1 MEQFTKEQYIEKF
14 GEQMWIDKVENINEG
29 KEVESVW
36 ATCHG
41 NIFMIINKEE
51 F

>member
-1 MEQFTKEQYIEKF
+1 MEQFTKQEYIAKF
-14 GEQMWIDKVENINEG
+14 GEQMWLDKVEDINEG
-29 KEVESVW
+29 KEVESVY
-36 ATCHG
+36 ATGMG